1 VNDYGYC
8 VDRFERFLPNVLF
21 RSVSLMSIG
30 LKNQN
35 ESQSSTVEFA
45 DQIEVFYDGECL
57 LCRRE
62 IAFLRTKDR
71 KRLIHFR
78 DIQRIDFASAGI
90 PKTYQQLMAEI
101 HGRLP
106 DGTWIKGVEVFRRLY
121 DAIGWNWI
129 VAITRWPVVREFLDW
144 AYQIFAKRRLALT
157 GRCLNSCEVKQG

>member
-1 VNDYGYC
+1 
-8 VDRFERFLPNVLF
+8 
-21 RSVSLMSIG
+21 MSIG
-30 LKNQN
+30 PKNQN
-35 ESQSSTVEFA
+35 DSQLLASEFGV
-45 DQIEVFYDGECL
+45 QLEVFYDGECP

-62 IAFLRTKDR
+62 IAILKTRDR

-78 DIQRIDFASAGI
+78 DIQRIDFAGAGI

-129 VAITRWPVVREFLDW
+129 VAITRWPVVRQSLDW
-144 AYQIFAKRRLALT
+144 AYLFFAKRRLALT